1 MNYYINP
8 KTGRKRKTGK
18 ILWTVLTYVLVFA
31 LSFFVSFKLA
41 ASTQSGEQEIQR
53 LNEEISSL
61 NAVISQKDE
70 EIESYKLQISNL
82 EKAAVPQEVT
92 EVQPTEPQQ

>member
-1 MNYYINP
+1 MDYYINS

-18 ILWTVLTYVLVFA
+18 ILWTVLTYLLVFA
-31 LSFFVSFKLA
+31 ISFFVSFKLA

-61 NAVISQKDE
+61 NSALSQKDE

-82 EKAAVPQEVT
+82 EKENAKQAEPEQVT
-92 EVQPTEPQQ
+92 ETQQ